1 MVSIVVGI
9 IVVSIVLVVGLLDT
23 IVDSLVVIGSLDIED
38 DLIDV
43 EGIVDNIVD
52 SGTVTIVVVESVS
65 ISKLFVDKSNV
76 VERIE
81 DLPFKSSNIVIDV
94 LEISWVDCSN
104 SSDEE
109 SDINSLEKTS
119 VFKISLIPNII
130 LHFSLFLYLVLLHE

>member
-9 IVVSIVLVVGLLDT
+9 IVDSIMLVVGLLDT

-38 DLIDV
+38 NLINV
-43 EGIVDNIVD
+43 VCIVDNNID
-52 SGTVTIVVVESVS
+52 SGTVAILVVESVF
-65 ISKLFVDKSNV
+65 ISKVFVDKSNI
-76 VERIE
+76 VERAE
-81 DLPFKSSNIVIDV
+81 DLPFNSSNIVVDI

-119 VFKISLIPNII
+119 VFIISLIPNII
-130 LHFSLFLYLVLLHE
+130 LHFSLSLYLVLLHE